1 MKTLWGV
8 VVCLFVSAATLVATS
23 SAVVRSST
31 GDTCAASGNGTSY
44 TLNITLTSGA
54 PPQGGFAF
62 GAPGVT
68 VTSIN
73 IEGDTGARS
82 TRNLPA
88 NTTGEWLLANPP
100 MPGGSVIAA
109 LTTSGPVT
117 GSFTVVAATYP
128 PSAFFEPFRCPLTL
142 GARAASNSFTAD
154 RHLTYA
160 PTTGTWNELVTV
172 PGPGRM
178 SFVQAVATAGAVTS
192 KPLIQSGTLSVKRA
206 GKIELTLKPTVAGNA
221 ALKAARSIK
230 LELTLT
236 FSPQNGRSASKVL
249 GLTLLK

>member
-1 MKTLWGV
+1 MKTLWGSCRLSRRIGGQPGCDVECGRPIVDRGYVRCFGKRDV
-8 VVCLFVSAATLVATS
+8 VHTQHHA
-23 SAVVRSST
+23 
-31 GDTCAASGNGTSY
+31 Y
-44 TLNITLTSGA
+44 PGA
-54 PPQGGFAF
+54 PPQAAFAF

-68 VTSIN
+68 VTSIT
-73 IEGDTGARS
+73 IEADTGARS
-82 TRNLPA
+82 TRNLPT

-100 MPGGSVIAA
+100 MPGGSLIAA

-154 RHLTYA
+154 RHLTYG

-178 SFVQAVATAGAVTS
+178 SFVQAVAAAGAVAS
-192 KPLIQSGTLSVKRA
+192 KPLIQSGTLSVKHA
-206 GKIELTLKPTVAGNA
+206 GKIELTIKPTVAGEA

-236 FSPQNGRSASKVL
+236 FSPQNGRSASNVL